1 MRSMAD
7 TPAITMRCLTR
18 GIAGPPAFC
27 CMM

>member
-1 MRSMAD
+1 MLSMAG
-7 TPAITMRCLTR
+7 TPAIAVCRLTR